1 MLLIVILILSQD
13 QGFSQSIQGVT
24 LASVPWYK
32 DRALQK
38 TSLGKQGCCSCKI
51 GFMLRA
57 KPPAGVTLQ
66 LECLSGFLSRSL

>member
-32 DRALQK
+32 ERTLQK
-38 TSLGKQGCCSCKI
+38 TSLGTPLHINFEIC
-51 GFMLRA
+51 
-57 KPPAGVTLQ
+57 
-66 LECLSGFLSRSL
+66 FLITTSAATGQAAA